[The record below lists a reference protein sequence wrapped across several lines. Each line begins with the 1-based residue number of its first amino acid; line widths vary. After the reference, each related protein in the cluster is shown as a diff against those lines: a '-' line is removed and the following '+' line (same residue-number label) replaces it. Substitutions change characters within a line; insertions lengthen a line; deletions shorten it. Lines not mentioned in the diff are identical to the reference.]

1 MTIIICKGTNGIK
14 ATQIG
19 VVSRGLGCAGF
30 NSPAVFASVK
40 KILPWIKETVE
51 NDRKNK
57 KKRKSLEMLCP
68 KKKKKNT
75 KN

>member
-1 MTIIICKGTNGIK
+1 M
-14 ATQIG
+14 
-19 VVSRGLGCAGF
+19 SRGLGCAGF

-51 NDRKNK
+51 NDKKKN

-68 KKKKKNT
+68 KKKNKNKKLVN
-75 KN
+75 

>member
-1 MTIIICKGTNGIK
+1 M
-14 ATQIG
+14 
-19 VVSRGLGCAGF
+19 SRGLGCAGF

-57 KKRKSLEMLCP
+57 KKRKSLEMFCS
-68 KKKKKNT
+68 KKKKKNM

>member
-1 MTIIICKGTNGIK
+1 M
-14 ATQIG
+14 
-19 VVSRGLGCAGF
+19 SRGLGCAGF

-51 NDRKNK
+51 NDRKKN

-68 KKKKKNT
+68 KKKNKNKKN
-75 KN
+75 